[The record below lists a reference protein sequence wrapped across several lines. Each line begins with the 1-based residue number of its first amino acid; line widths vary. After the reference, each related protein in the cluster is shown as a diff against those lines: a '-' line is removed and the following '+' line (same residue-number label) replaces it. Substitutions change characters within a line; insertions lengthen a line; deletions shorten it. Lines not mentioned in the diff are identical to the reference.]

1 MWNLARLSKH
11 PDLAPYFAQVLPI
24 FWPVLYWQLVK
35 MSAQLRAAGCR
46 EALGRVTWWGGVY
59 ITLLGDRTPS
69 PSAYRPLTPTRGHWS
84 DESWSTAL
92 PAQFTG
98 EGTLFILPRKRG
110 RWQAAAQP
118 DGGGISLSIVT
129 DTS

>member
-1 MWNLARLSKH
+1 MPNLARLSKH
-11 PDLAPYFAQVLPI
+11 PDLAPYFAQAFPL

-59 ITLLGDRTPS
+59 IERLGDRIED
-69 PSAYRPLTPTRGHWS
+69 PSAYMPISIPRDWENPTPTLA
-84 DESWSTAL
+84 AL
-92 PAQFTG
+92 EA
-98 EGTLFILPRKRG
+98 LRAVLPRICDEVASLQSVLTQ
-110 RWQAAAQP
+110 QAFAP
-118 DGGGISLSIVT
+118 RT

>member
-1 MWNLARLSKH
+1 MPNLARLAKH
-11 PDLAPYFAQVLPI
+11 PDLAPYFAQVFPL

-59 ITLLGDRTPS
+59 IEILGDRIED
-69 PSAYRPLTPTRGHWS
+69 PSAYKPISTSRDWANPTPAPAMLETVLAIFPRIRDEAVSLQSQPLLTPR
-84 DESWSTAL
+84 A
-92 PAQFTG
+92 
-98 EGTLFILPRKRG
+98 
-110 RWQAAAQP
+110 
-118 DGGGISLSIVT
+118 

>member
-1 MWNLARLSKH
+1 MPNLARLSKH
-11 PDLAPYFAQVLPI
+11 PELAPYFAQVFPL

-59 ITLLGDRTPS
+59 ITLLGDRTEDPS
-69 PSAYRPLTPTRGHWS
+69 VYKQISLPRDWVNLTPTPAVL
-84 DESWSTAL
+84 EAL
-92 PAQFTG
+92 LA
-98 EGTLFILPRKRG
+98 ILPRILDEAVSLQG
-110 RWQAAAQP
+110 VMPQQAFA
-118 DGGGISLSIVT
+118 SLT